1 MGYRYGKR
9 DAHGIYM
16 YYIKKYLNI
25 IKIYKITRRYVIT
38 NLIIIFWNDLCEF
51 LLLLIFSRQW
61 NTSNYLLTWKGHC
74 TRSDAQNFLL
84 QMYSEH
90 AAVQFTPFVIWE
102 MGRQTRKEILRLAIF
117 KFLSYSLLQYK
128 LNMVSKPSKMLLP
141 KVISQVFSMISLT
154 LYIIWICNR
163 LCKD

>member
-1 MGYRYGKR
+1 MSVYEWNE
-9 DAHGIYM
+9 IYKVFRISIEVWVFRIFTYAPM
-16 YYIKKYLNI
+16 KYLWSDKFW
-25 IKIYKITRRYVIT
+25 IKIRRYVII

-128 LNMVSKPSKMLLP
+128 LARV
-141 KVISQVFSMISLT
+141 
-154 LYIIWICNR
+154 
-163 LCKD
+163 

>member
-1 MGYRYGKR
+1 MESVMHMESRCIIGKF
-9 DAHGIYM
+9 IW
-16 YYIKKYLNI
+16 ISWN
-25 IKIYKITRRYVIT
+25 ITRRYVII

-128 LNMVSKPSKMLLP
+128 LARVSKPSKMFVP
-141 KVISQVFSMISLT
+141 KMWNSQIFSMKFLM
-154 LYIIWICNR
+154 LKNYIITCIFSV
-163 LCKD
+163 LISSE

>member
-1 MGYRYGKR
+1 
-9 DAHGIYM
+9 M
-16 YYIKKYLNI
+16 YYIKIYLNI
-25 IKIYKITRRYVIT
+25 IKIRRYVIID
-38 NLIIIFWNDLCEF
+38 LMIILWNDLCEF

-61 NTSNYLLTWKGHC
+61 NTSNNLLTWKGHC

-117 KFLSYSLLQYK
+117 QFLYFYLLQYE
-128 LNMVSKPSKMLLP
+128 LGRVSNPSKMFVT
-141 KVISQVFSMISLT
+141 KMWNSKIFSMKSLA
-154 LYIIWICNR
+154 LNKKKIM
-163 LCKD
+163 

>member
-1 MGYRYGKR
+1 MSKYV
-9 DAHGIYM
+9 GI
-16 YYIKKYLNI
+16 INVVI
-25 IKIYKITRRYVIT
+25 IY
-38 NLIIIFWNDLCEF
+38 WNDLYEF

-61 NTSNYLLTWKGHC
+61 NTGNYLLTWKGHC
-74 TRSDAQNFLL
+74 TRSDAQNFSL

-102 MGRQTRKEILRLAIF
+102 MGRQTRKEILRLPIF

-128 LNMVSKPSKMLLP
+128 LPRVSKPSKMFEL
-141 KVISQVFSMISLT
+141 KMWNSQIFSMKFLT
-154 LYIIWICNR
+154 LKNYIIIIWIRKR